1 MREYERVL
9 ANLYPSEQRFRALLP
24 KGNRFMKI
32 DLSKFGLRC
41 EGYIGKGTFSDVY
54 RAVDKYGSTF
64 AVKVT
69 EPGSSSHKL
78 SADDIAQ
85 YALREI
91 ELSEELVRNRVRGI
105 VPILRHYPDKAEI
118 RRYISD
124 VKENRLYHDDF
135 RIIESMPLG
144 LPYDEF
150 IKKILLKKCRISERQ
165 FAALALDLL
174 TTVKYMHL
182 NTKIVHRDL
191 KPENILLID
200 QSDGKIR
207 ADFTD
212 FNVSKCFGNKKIDP
226 HYTTVGSKGYIHI
239 DLLRS
244 SGEVDIYT
252 AEAGDV
258 YSIGVILYQM
268 LNNNRLPSDARILP
282 PPKYCPSER
291 VADILRA
298 MLSSDI
304 RQIPCCDK
312 LLNEL
317 YEMTG
322 DKVKSIPVKEFS
334 RQYPH
339 QGMQPVQCVLTKP
352 EKESRYVASE
362 DPFGMSFFDDVFDDA
377 FSIFDSFDF

>member
-1 MREYERVL
+1 MREYEKVL
-9 ANLYPSEQRFRALLP
+9 SSIYPSQERLRALLP
-24 KGNRFMKI
+24 KGNRFKKI
-32 DLSKFGLRC
+32 NLSKFGLKC
-41 EGYIGKGTFSDVY
+41 EGYIGKGAFNDVY

-69 EPGSSSHKL
+69 EPGNSSHTL
-78 SADDIAQ
+78 SAYDIAQ

-105 VPILRHYPDKAEI
+105 VPILRYHPDKTEI

-124 VKENRLYHDDF
+124 AKENRLYHDDF
-135 RIIESMPLG
+135 RIIETMPLG

-150 IKKILLKKCRISERQ
+150 IEKILLKKCRISERQ
-165 FAALALDLL
+165 FSALALDLL

-182 NTKIVHRDL
+182 NSNIVHRDI
-191 KPENILLID
+191 KPQNILLID
-200 QSDGKIR
+200 QGNGKIR

-239 DLLRS
+239 DLLES
-244 SGEVDIYT
+244 NGKVDIYT

-268 LNNNRLPSDARILP
+268 LNSNNLPSDARILP

-298 MLSSDI
+298 MLSSHI
-304 RQIPCCDK
+304 RQIPSCDK
-312 LLNEL
+312 LINKL

-322 DKVKSIPVKEFS
+322 DKVKSIPVKESS
-334 RQYPH
+334 RQYPQ
-339 QGMQPVQCVLTKP
+339 QGVQPVQCVITEP
-352 EKESRYVASE
+352 EKEPRYTASE
-362 DPFGMSFFDDVFDDA
+362 DPFDMSYFDDVFDDV